1 MSYNYITT
9 TGVIVPDESQ
19 ILSDVQQEYIGVF
32 GADLDV
38 SETSP
43 QGKLIAQEVKS
54 RIAIAQNNANM
65 ANQLNPNLTEGNF
78 LDAIWA
84 HLGGARI
91 GESNST
97 FSVPPDLTGVAG
109 TLIPA
114 GSKAE
119 TTSGDTFVSIAA
131 VTLDVSGN
139 GFVGFI
145 SEETGEIAAPVGTL
159 INIISDVIGWETI
172 NNTAAAT
179 IGTLKESGTKARQRR
194 RDTVGLNART
204 GGEAITS
211 ALRAAGVNSL
221 QYRQNIFSTT
231 QTIDTIVMVRNSIY
245 VCVDGGTEEDIGRA
259 LLSKS
264 SGQAFNGAE
273 SVMVTDPE
281 SGPQVY
287 TINFDRTATDPIL
300 IRVTAKV
307 PTSVTDPITT
317 VRNAVLDY
325 ANGLIGDNGGFIT
338 GQEVAPFEIGAA
350 INSKSPLVFLT
361 YVEVSNKAV
370 VSYSPASYPVAIN
383 EKATI
388 LESDISVTLL

>member
-9 TGVIVPDESQ
+9 TGVIVPDESE
-19 ILSDVQQEYIGVF
+19 ILTDVQQEYRDVF
-32 GADLDV
+32 GSDLDV
-38 SETSP
+38 KETSP

-54 RIAIAQNNANM
+54 RTGIVQNNANM
-65 ANQLNPNLTEGNF
+65 ANQINPNLTEGNF

-84 HLGGARI
+84 HLGGKRI

-97 FSVPPDLTGVAG
+97 FSVPPDLTGEAG

-114 GSKAE
+114 GAKAK
-119 TTSGDTFVSIAA
+119 TTSGDIFLSIAA

-145 SEETGEIAAPVGTL
+145 SEETGEIAAPAGTL
-159 INIISDVIGWETI
+159 TSIVTEVIGWETI
-172 NNTAAAT
+172 NNTVPAT
-179 IGTLKESGTKARQRR
+179 IGTLKESGSRARKRR

-204 GGEAITS
+204 GGEAIVG
-211 ALRAAGVNSL
+211 ALRDAGVDSL
-221 QYRQNIFSTT
+221 QYRQNNLPTT
-231 QTIDTIVMVRNSIY
+231 EIIDTISMVRNSIY
-245 VCVDGGTEEDIGRA
+245 VCVDGGTDEDVGRA

-264 SGQAFNGAE
+264 GGQAFNGAE
-273 SVMVTDPE
+273 SVVVTDPA
-281 SGPQVY
+281 SGPQTY
-287 TINFDRTATDPIL
+287 TINFDRTTPDPIL

-317 VRNAVLDY
+317 VRKAVLDY
-325 ANGLIGDNGGFIT
+325 SKGIIGENGGFIT

-350 INSKSPLVFLT
+350 INSQSPLVFLT
-361 YVEVSNKAV
+361 FVEVSNKAV